1 MLADFLKEHREA
13 VMKMTTLDYTWERL
27 IEFEH
32 EEAKEEG
39 RLEGRKCSILEAL
52 GEYCEIPE
60 TIKEIIDKEDDLEK
74 LKKWNRAANPAES
87 LEEFIDMAE
96 MEI

>member
-1 MLADFLKEHREA
+1 
-13 VMKMTTLDYTWERL
+13 MKVTTLDYTWERL
-27 IEFEH
+27 LEFEH

-39 RLEGRKCSILEAL
+39 RLEGRLEERKCSILEAL